1 MSEKMTPQIIGLV
14 RTMQALVQS
23 DIPRDEAERRFKI
36 ALAEEGLTPQQ
47 FASAISGHAEV
58 LVH

>member
-1 MSEKMTPQIIGLV
+1 MSERMTPQIIGLV
-14 RTMQALVQS
+14 RIMQALSQS
-23 DIPRDEAERRFKI
+23 DVPRDEAEQRFKE
-36 ALAEEGLTPQQ
+36 ALDEEGLTLQQ